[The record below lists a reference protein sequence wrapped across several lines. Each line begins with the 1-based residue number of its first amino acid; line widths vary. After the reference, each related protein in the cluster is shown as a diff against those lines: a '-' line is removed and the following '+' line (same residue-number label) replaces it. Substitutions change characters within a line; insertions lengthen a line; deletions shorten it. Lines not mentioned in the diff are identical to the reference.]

1 MTAVDGGTTAGRK
14 GRMAVP
20 EPALRMGAIG
30 MTNRFFRHSALAA
43 AIGLGLSGCAAPAG
57 GTASAGHIF
66 SIESIGAAVMAGR
79 NLTAHAVSMITG
91 KDCHFLETL
100 LRNGG
105 SFCETPSS
113 VAAAQKAPEANVQT
127 ASAANLDPYVLGFAP
142 VDRRA
147 AEDFSLE
154 IARQHPARAEMLSF
168 GMLSAT
174 FGSSY
179 TYELKLRTASGGT
192 ARLADAAPASQTQT
206 PLEPSRRDYS
216 GL

>member
-1 MTAVDGGTTAGRK
+1 
-14 GRMAVP
+14 
-20 EPALRMGAIG
+20 MGAIG
-30 MTNRFFRHSALAA
+30 MTNTLFRHSALAA

-57 GTASAGHIF
+57 GATSASHVF
-66 SIESIGAAVMAGR
+66 SMENIGAVIMTGR

-91 KDCHFLETL
+91 KDCHYLETL

-105 SFCETPSS
+105 SFCEAPKSI
-113 VAAAQKAPEANVQT
+113 AAGDDARGASART

-154 IARQHPARAEMLSF
+154 IARKHPARAEMLSF

-179 TYELKLRTASGGT
+179 TYELKLRGSSGGSQKLAQASPAPQVRSPLQP
-192 ARLADAAPASQTQT
+192 ARG
-206 PLEPSRRDYS
+206 DYS

>member
-1 MTAVDGGTTAGRK
+1 M
-14 GRMAVP
+14 
-20 EPALRMGAIG
+20 EPLPASRMGAMG
-30 MTNRFFRHSALAA
+30 MTNTLFRHSALAA

-57 GTASAGHIF
+57 GTASASHIF
-66 SIESIGAAVMAGR
+66 SMENIGAVIMTGR
-79 NLTAHAVSMITG
+79 NLTAHAVSMIAG
-91 KDCHFLETL
+91 KDCHYLETL

-105 SFCETPSS
+105 SFCEAPNA
-113 VAAAQKAPEANVQT
+113 VAARDDARGTVQT

-154 IARQHPARAEMLSF
+154 IARKHPARAEMLSF

-179 TYELKLRTASGGT
+179 TYELKLRASSGGSE
-192 ARLADAAPASQTQT
+192 RLAQSVPVPQAQSPLQPARS
-206 PLEPSRRDYS
+206 DYS